1 MSKKIIIL
9 VLCLVF
15 IYACGKKNEPV
26 YKDSN
31 LNIFD
36 QNKKKFNEI

>member
-9 VLCLVF
+9 VFCFIF

-26 YKDSN
+26 YKESN
-31 LNIFD
+31 IYIFD
-36 QNKKKFNEI
+36 QNKKKI